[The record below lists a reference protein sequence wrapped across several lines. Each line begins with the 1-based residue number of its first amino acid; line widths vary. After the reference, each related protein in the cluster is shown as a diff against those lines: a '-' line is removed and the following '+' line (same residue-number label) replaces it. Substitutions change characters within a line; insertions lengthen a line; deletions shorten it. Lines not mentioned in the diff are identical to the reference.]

1 MAIRVLKL
9 SEWSLRCL
17 LNVQVVTGNW
27 IIGSSGRRG
36 GAINGRPK
44 RTKSKTR
51 VSRLP
56 RELFSQ

>member
-1 MAIRVLKL
+1 MEIKL
-9 SEWSLRCL
+9 SEWSLRRP

-27 IIGSSGRRG
+27 IIGSSGQRG

-44 RTKSKTR
+44 RAKPKTR

-56 RELFSQ
+56 TELFSQ